1 VEDLTMNAETP
12 VDPVSGGDPSS
23 LRRHLSGVTVLM
35 NNIGTVIIVL
45 GMLLAC
51 GDVAARNL
59 FNAPFFGVP
68 ELMKMTIVAIV
79 FLQLPHAV
87 ITGRMIRS
95 DVFLDSL
102 PAAPRRAINTF
113 HMVCGALF
121 LAAVAV
127 GVWPQLVEAIKY
139 NLFVGVWV
147 GFRAPVWPI
156 RTIIVAG
163 AVFGC
168 VAYILNAAVGER
180 RA

>member
-1 VEDLTMNAETP
+1 MNPETP

-23 LRRHLSGVTVLM
+23 LRRHFSVVTVLM

-59 FNAPFFGVP
+59 FNSPFFGVP

-87 ITGRMIRS
+87 VTGRMIRS
-95 DVFLDSL
+95 DVVLDSL
-102 PAAPRRAINTF
+102 PAAPRRVINTF

-163 AVFGC
+163 AVLGC
-168 VAYILNAAVGER
+168 VAYILNAAFGER